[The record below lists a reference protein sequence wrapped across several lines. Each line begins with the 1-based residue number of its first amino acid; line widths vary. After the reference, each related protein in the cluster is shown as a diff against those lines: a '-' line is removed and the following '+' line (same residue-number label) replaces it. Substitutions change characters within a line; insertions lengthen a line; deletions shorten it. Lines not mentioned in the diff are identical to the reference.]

1 MNSKI
6 GVALTVI
13 GIVSILMLVLA
24 PITANQTFGY
34 VRYGRHMAYG
44 PHGFAYGKHMAYG
57 PHGFAYGKHMAYG
70 PHGFA
75 YGKHM
80 AYGPHGFAYGKHVV
94 YGHGHACVKKVYRGP
109 HGVSKRVV
117 CR

>member
-6 GVALTVI
+6 GVALTVV
-13 GIVSILMLVLA
+13 GIASVLMLVLA
-24 PITANQTFGY
+24 PITANPTFGY

-44 PHGFAYGKHMAYG
+44 PHGFTYGR
-57 PHGFAYGKHMAYG
+57 HMAYG

>member
-13 GIVSILMLVLA
+13 GIASVLMLVLA
-24 PITANQTFGY
+24 PITANQTYGY
-34 VRYGRHMAYG
+34 VRYGR
-44 PHGFAYGKHMAYG
+44 
-57 PHGFAYGKHMAYG
+57 
-70 PHGFA
+70 
-75 YGKHM
+75 HM

>member
-13 GIVSILMLVLA
+13 GIASVLMLVLA

-57 PHGFAYGKHMAYG
+57 PHGFAYGKHM
-70 PHGFA
+70 
-75 YGKHM
+75 
-80 AYGPHGFAYGKHVV
+80 V

>member
-13 GIVSILMLVLA
+13 GIASVLMLVLA

-57 PHGFAYGKHMAYG
+57 PHGFAYGKHM
-70 PHGFA
+70 
-75 YGKHM
+75 
-80 AYGPHGFAYGKHVV
+80 VN
-94 YGHGHACVKKVYRGP
+94 GHGHACVKKVYRGP
-109 HGVSKRVV
+109 HGVSKRVSLS
-117 CR
+117 

>member
-13 GIVSILMLVLA
+13 GIASVLMLVLA

-34 VRYGRHMAYG
+34 IRYGRHMAYG
-44 PHGFAYGKHMAYG
+44 PHGFAYGR
-57 PHGFAYGKHMAYG
+57 
-70 PHGFA
+70 
-75 YGKHM
+75 HM

>member
-13 GIVSILMLVLA
+13 GIASVLMLVLA
-24 PITANQTFGY
+24 PITANQTYGY
-34 VRYGRHMAYG
+34 VRYGR
-44 PHGFAYGKHMAYG
+44 
-57 PHGFAYGKHMAYG
+57 HMAYG

>member
-13 GIVSILMLVLA
+13 GIASVLMLVLA

-34 VRYGRHMAYG
+34 IRYGRHMAYG
-44 PHGFAYGKHMAYG
+44 PHGFAYGKHM
-57 PHGFAYGKHMAYG
+57 
-70 PHGFA
+70 
-75 YGKHM
+75 
-80 AYGPHGFAYGKHVV
+80 V

-109 HGVSKRVV
+109 HGVYKRVV

>member
-13 GIVSILMLVLA
+13 GIASVLMLVLA

-57 PHGFAYGKHMAYG
+57 PHGFAYGKHM
-70 PHGFA
+70 
-75 YGKHM
+75 
-80 AYGPHGFAYGKHVV
+80 V

-109 HGVSKRVV
+109 HGVYKRVV

>member
-6 GVALTVI
+6 GAALTVI
-13 GIVSILMLVLA
+13 GIASVLMLVLA

-34 VRYGRHMAYG
+34 VR
-44 PHGFAYGKHMAYG
+44 
-57 PHGFAYGKHMAYG
+57 
-70 PHGFA
+70 

>member
-1 MNSKI
+1 
-6 GVALTVI
+6 
-13 GIVSILMLVLA
+13 MLVLA

-44 PHGFAYGKHMAYG
+44 PHGFAYGRHMAYG
-57 PHGFAYGKHMAYG
+57 PHGFAYGRHMA
-70 PHGFA
+70 
-75 YGKHM
+75 
-80 AYGPHGFAYGKHVV
+80 

-109 HGVSKRVV
+109 HGVYKRVV

>member
-13 GIVSILMLVLA
+13 GIASVLMLVLA

-44 PHGFAYGKHMAYG
+44 PHGFAYGKHMAS
-57 PHGFAYGKHMAYG
+57 
-70 PHGFA
+70 
-75 YGKHM
+75 
-80 AYGPHGFAYGKHVV
+80 GPHGFAYGKHVV